1 MFWNC
6 FGGGLNKRKV
16 FLMDDGGRYVGHSS
30 LYTLCGSRAG
40 MTNSRWAVSG
50 EIKSASLLPF
60 SGVIRVC
67 VVD

>member
-1 MFWNC
+1 
-6 FGGGLNKRKV
+6 
-16 FLMDDGGRYVGHSS
+16 MDDGGRYVGHSS